1 MGVKLTNQGQT
12 MFLIFP
18 ESMIIP
24 EVAARRED
32 NHFEDWL
39 TTALIESTNQ
49 RQEGA
54 VESCL
59 PGITDLWRLEIAE
72 RNGKTWFG
80 KFQVEFE
87 TGAQGRRAAQ
97 SRPEPGTG
105 VLFFS
110 LKTDTGEMRFA

>member
-1 MGVKLTNQGQT
+1 MY
-12 MFLIFP
+12 LIFP

-24 EVAARRED
+24 EVAARCED

-39 TTALIESTNQ
+39 IAALIENTNQ
-49 RQEGA
+49 RQEGDG
-54 VESCL
+54 ESCL
-59 PGITDLWRLEIAE
+59 PGITDLWMLEIAE

-87 TGAQGRRAAQ
+87 TGAQGRRATH
-97 SRPEPGTG
+97 SRPDPGTG

-110 LKTDTGEMRFA
+110 LNTDTGEMRFA